1 MASDDND
8 NVCNVSNESN
18 ESTDV
23 IPRHTPSNPY
33 NYTPVQLAER
43 KKTLKDLAEV
53 YPSLPFAWLEMAY
66 DFEKNTSREEIQKII
81 HNKLWEKPGKFTP
94 GRNGMFDA
102 EGTREYPS
110 EANKM

>member
-1 MASDDND
+1 MADNSGAD
-8 NVCNVSNESN
+8 ELSNE
-18 ESTDV
+18 TCAC

-33 NYTPVQLAER
+33 NYTPAQLAER

-66 DFEKNTSREEIQKII
+66 DFEKNTSREELQRII
-81 HNKLWEKPGKFTP
+81 HEKLWEKPGKLTP

-110 EANKM
+110 KAN